1 MHADENTRPRN
12 GFTQFLIGVY
22 RRASAVDFLYRL
34 ADAARNL
41 HRSRHTTPEQARM
54 HTDKNTRPRN
64 GFTQFLIGVYRR
76 ASAADFL
83 YRLADAARNLHR
95 SRHTTP
101 EQAHGRR
108 GEDLAHRFL
117 RRQGLT
123 IVARNFHQRSGRGEL
138 DIVAW
143 DRQTLVFV
151 EVKSRASA
159 EFGSPGR
166 AVGTDKERDLRRAA
180 GEYLRRAG
188 AAREQARF
196 DLVNI
201 ILTKPPRIEWIKDA
215 FPISRTL

>member
-1 MHADENTRPRN
+1 MNTDRTNSRIV
-12 GFTQFLIGVY
+12 QFLIGVY
-22 RRASAVDFLYRL
+22 LRLSAAISLYRL
-34 ADAARNL
+34 ADFMRDRY
-41 HRSRHTTPEQARM
+41 RSRHSTT
-54 HTDKNTRPRN
+54 
-64 GFTQFLIGVYRR
+64 
-76 ASAADFL
+76 
-83 YRLADAARNLHR
+83 
-95 SRHTTP
+95 

-123 IVARNFHQRSGRGEL
+123 IVSRNFHQRAGRGEL

-166 AVGTDKERDLRRAA
+166 AVGPDKERDLRRAA
-180 GEYLRRAG
+180 GEYLRRSG
-188 AAREQARF
+188 AARELSRF

-201 ILTKPPRIEWIKDA
+201 LLTEPPEIEWIKDA
-215 FPISRTL
+215 FPVGRTL

>member
-1 MHADENTRPRN
+1 MNADKKKARLATLIVQT
-12 GFTQFLIGVY
+12 GVVHFLIRVHL
-22 RRASAVDFLYRL
+22 RASAPISLYRL
-34 ADAARNL
+34 ADAARD
-41 HRSRHTTPEQARM
+41 RYRTRH
-54 HTDKNTRPRN
+54 
-64 GFTQFLIGVYRR
+64 
-76 ASAADFL
+76 S
-83 YRLADAARNLHR
+83 
-95 SRHTTP
+95 TP

-117 RRQGLT
+117 RRHGLI

-159 EFGSPGR
+159 EFGGPGR
-166 AVGTDKERDLRRAA
+166 AVGTDKEKDLRRAA
-180 GEYLRRAG
+180 GEYLRRSG

-201 ILTKPPRIEWIKDA
+201 VLSDPPVIEWIKDA
-215 FPISRTL
+215 FPVSRTL

>member
-1 MHADENTRPRN
+1 MNADKNSRCQN
-12 GFTQFLIGVY
+12 GIMQFLIRVY
-22 RRASAVDFLYRL
+22 LRSSAALSLYRL

-41 HRSRHTTPEQARM
+41 YRARHW
-54 HTDKNTRPRN
+54 
-64 GFTQFLIGVYRR
+64 
-76 ASAADFL
+76 
-83 YRLADAARNLHR
+83 
-95 SRHTTP
+95 TP

-151 EVKSRASA
+151 EVKTRASA
-159 EFGSPGR
+159 EFGGPGR
-166 AVGTDKERDLRRAA
+166 AVGTDKEKDLRRAA
-180 GEYLRRAG
+180 GEFLRRRG
-188 AAREQARF
+188 AAGEQARF

-201 ILTKPPRIEWIKDA
+201 VLTEPPEIEWIKDA
-215 FPISRTL
+215 FPVSRTL